1 MKRAIK
7 QEMRISSS
15 EPSKRYSVAFLR
27 QFNANMLTQH
37 YTNEL
42 HLYHWHFSPQATYL
56 TIHAVHCDHKFS
68 RCLGILSRLYEIK
81 AGIHAYFHRRTNSY
95 RAVRGSLV
103 QGMIDS
109 LLAIDYGHVYDK

>member
-42 HLYHWHFSPQATYL
+42 HLYGINY
-56 TIHAVHCDHKFS
+56 TI
-68 RCLGILSRLYEIK
+68 GI
-81 AGIHAYFHRRTNSY
+81 F
-95 RAVRGSLV
+95 
-103 QGMIDS
+103 
-109 LLAIDYGHVYDK
+109 LLKLHT